1 MKRPVRVILVGMLL
15 FTIAAGSEHGLAGE
29 LDPAVLVNDTVI
41 TRQRVQKS
49 VEALMQAKH
58 LNYGGITKPAQ
69 YKDLE
74 RQVVEEL
81 IAQELLWQEASR
93 QGFVATTAEV
103 DQAIEQQRKQ
113 YPSEQAYHFDLQRGG
128 FTPESYAEDVKRH
141 LSVRHF
147 IEETMA
153 KSLAVTSA
161 EIHEAFVANRAQ
173 LMESEQVR
181 VRHLLIK
188 VLPDA
193 DEAAIAEARA
203 TVERALSDLKAGGDF
218 AEVAGRYSQDAT
230 AANGGDLGFAP
241 RGAFVQPFEDT
252 AFTLKVGEVSDVI
265 RTRFGFHLIKAEARR
280 EARALTESE
289 AEPRLRQYLGS
300 KKLQEAI
307 QRTVDI
313 LRAQGNVDVKMA
325 S

>member
-1 MKRPVRVILVGMLL
+1 MRKPLPVLL
-15 FTIAAGSEHGLAGE
+15 LAALCLAIGAGGETSVAGE
-29 LDPAVLVNDTVI
+29 FDPAVLVNDTVI

-103 DQAIEQQRKQ
+103 DQAIDQQRKR
-113 YPSEQAYHFDLQRGG
+113 YPTEQAYHFDLQRGG

-153 KSLAVTSA
+153 KSLTVTSA

-173 LMESEQVR
+173 LMEPEQVR

-188 VLPDA
+188 VAPDA

-203 TVERALSDLKAGGDF
+203 TVERALSDVKAGGDF
-218 AEVAGRYSQDAT
+218 AEVAERYSQDAT

-241 RGAFVQPFEDT
+241 RGAFVQPFEDA
-252 AFTLKVGEVSDVI
+252 AFTLKVGEMSDVI
-265 RTRFGFHLIKAEARR
+265 RTRFGFHLIKTEARR

-289 AEPRLRQYLGS
+289 AEPRLRQYLAS
-300 KKLQEAI
+300 KKLQELI
-307 QRTVDI
+307 QQSVNT
-313 LRAQGNVDVKMA
+313 LRGNGHVDVKMT